1 MSDWKKIIIPVF
13 LLFST
18 LLMDGSI
25 SYLFRDELNS
35 SIGLIVP
42 RVMILTLIML
52 AFFLEPKQ
60 LYILSF
66 TFGFIYD
73 SYYSG
78 ILGVY
83 IAAFILIPYLVI
95 QIRQIIIPY
104 FYVILL
110 VNIVILT
117 VMEVFVF
124 GVYRVVGVSDITL
137 QMFLGNR
144 LGGTLIFNTLVFLI
158 IGYPLK
164 QWMKVLVN
172 SDDNKTST
180 SKKTYHLDKN

>member
-1 MSDWKKIIIPVF
+1 MTDWKKIIIPVF

-18 LLMDGSI
+18 LLMDGGMT
-25 SYLFRDELNS
+25 YLFRNQLNS
-35 SIGLIVP
+35 SIGLMIP
-42 RVMILTLIML
+42 RLVVITLIML
-52 AFFLEPKQ
+52 AFYLEPKQ
-60 LYILSF
+60 LFILSL

-95 QIRQIIIPY
+95 QIRQIINPY
-104 FYVILL
+104 FYVIML

-117 VMEVFVF
+117 VMELFVF
-124 GVYRVVGVSDITL
+124 GVYRVIGVSDTTL
-137 QMFLGNR
+137 QLFLVDR
-144 LGGTLIFNTLVFLI
+144 LGGTLIFNTGAFLI

-172 SDDNKTST
+172 SDGNKTGT
-180 SKKTYHLDKN
+180 NKKSLSLR